1 MLMVRGSQ
9 PAKGERAM
17 TFWNIIWFIVITYAF
32 VAYLMLLFNIIT
44 DLFRDRAVSGWAKAG
59 WMIALIFVPFLTAL
73 VYLGVRGRDMSE
85 RQYERAQEMRQA
97 QYARSGAPSPT
108 VEISKAKS
116 MLDAG
121 VLDRAEYDALKLKAL
136 A

>member
-1 MLMVRGSQ
+1 
-9 PAKGERAM
+9 M
-17 TFWNIIWFIVITYAF
+17 TFWNIIWFIVISYAF
-32 VAYLMLLFNIIT
+32 IAYLMLLFSIIS
-44 DLFRDRAVSGWAKAG
+44 DLFRDRDTSGWAKAA

-73 VYLGVRGRDMSE
+73 VYLGVRGRDMSA
-85 RQYERAQEMRQA
+85 RQYERAQASQQA
-97 QYARSGAPSPT
+97 QYARSGAGPSPT
-108 VEISKAKS
+108 EEIAKAKS